1 MLWVNHW
8 EFTEQSLKTNRK
20 FQSGHSLENMNSI
33 LAAAVFDTF
42 GGLPIHPLAVHFA
55 AVLIPLSAL
64 GLAFLVL
71 VPRFRKAFMP
81 LVLGFLGF
89 AVVLAFV
96 ATESGEQL
104 AMRVGYP
111 GEHASLGDVLFPAS
125 AGLFAAALGW
135 FVIWKTNRPRQLQL
149 ISGIFVVVAAI
160 GVTVLSF
167 LVGHSG
173 AQKTWENRIAETNIS
188 APIDEPTPIAT
199 DSPIAVPVVP
209 VNPGDPAA
217 TPTSTAKPSAPK
229 TPAPSKSPVAP
240 ATPSTVQLTAA
251 EVAKHD
257 SANDCWSIIRGKV
270 YDLTSFA
277 SRHPGGQSAIASI
290 CGRDGSSSFL
300 SQHSGDSQANSQ
312 LSGFVLGELNATIPT
327 PS

>member
-1 MLWVNHW
+1 
-8 EFTEQSLKTNRK
+8 
-20 FQSGHSLENMNSI
+20 
-33 LAAAVFDTF
+33 
-42 GGLPIHPLAVHFA
+42 VHFA

-71 VPRFRKAFMP
+71 VPRFRKNFFP
-81 LVLGFLGF
+81 LVLTLL
-89 AVVLAFV
+89 AVSTVLAFISK
-96 ATESGEQL
+96 ESGEQL
-104 AMRVGYP
+104 SLRVGYP
-111 GEHASLGDVLFPAS
+111 GDHASLGDILFPAS

-135 FVIWKTNRPRQLQL
+135 FVIWKTNRPKQLQL
-149 ISGIFVVVAAI
+149 ISGVFVVFAAI

-173 AQKTWENRIAETNIS
+173 AQSTWEDRIAETNIS
-188 APIDEPTPIAT
+188 APIDEPSPTTT
-199 DSPIAVPVVP
+199 DTPIAVPVVP
-209 VNPGDPAA
+209 VNPGDPVA

-240 ATPSTVQLTAA
+240 VTPSTVQLTAA

-312 LSGFVLGELNATIPT
+312 LSGFVLGELNATIPK
-327 PS
+327 PN

>member
-1 MLWVNHW
+1 
-8 EFTEQSLKTNRK
+8 
-20 FQSGHSLENMNSI
+20 MNPVLSASI
-33 LAAAVFDTF
+33 FDTL

-71 VPRFRKAFMP
+71 VPRFRKSFLP
-81 LVLGFLGF
+81 LVLSFLGF
-89 AVVLAFV
+89 SVVLAFV

-135 FVIWKTNRPRQLQL
+135 FVIWKTNRPKQLQL

-217 TPTSTAKPSAPK
+217 TPTATAKPSASK
-229 TPAPSKSPVAP
+229 TPAPSKAPVTP
-240 ATPSTVQLTAA
+240 ATLQLTAA
-251 EVAKHD
+251 EVAKHA
-257 SANDCWSIIRGKV
+257 SASDCWSIVRGKV

-277 SRHPGGQSAIASI
+277 SRHPGGQGAIKDI

-300 SQHSGDSQANSQ
+300 SQHSGDNQANSQ
-312 LSGFVLGELNATIPT
+312 LAAFLLGDVNATIPK
-327 PS
+327 PN

>member
-1 MLWVNHW
+1 MAVS
-8 EFTEQSLKTNRK
+8 TS
-20 FQSGHSLENMNSI
+20 
-33 LAAAVFDTF
+33 VFDTL
-42 GGLPIHPLAVHFA
+42 GGLPLHPLAVHFA

-71 VPRFRKAFMP
+71 VPRFRKTFMP
-81 LVLGFLGF
+81 LVLGFLAF

-104 AMRVGYP
+104 AIRVGYP
-111 GEHASLGDVLFPAS
+111 GEHANLGDILFPAA

-135 FVIWKTNRPRQLQL
+135 YVIWKTNRTKQVQL
-149 ISGIFVVVAAI
+149 ISGVFAVVAAI
-160 GVTVLSF
+160 AVIVLSF

-173 AQKTWENRIAETNIS
+173 AQSTWEDRITETNIS
-188 APIDEPTPIAT
+188 APMDEPSPTAT
-199 DSPIAVPVVP
+199 DTPIAVPVVP
-209 VNPGDPAA
+209 VTPADLAA
-217 TPTSTAKPSAPK
+217 TPTATTKPSVPK
-229 TPAPSKSPVAP
+229 TPAPSKAPVAP

-257 SANDCWSIIRGKV
+257 SASDCWSIIRGRV

-277 SRHPGGQSAIASI
+277 SRHPGGQSAIASL

-300 SQHSGDSQANSQ
+300 SQHSGDSQANNQ
-312 LSGFVLGELNATIPT
+312 LAGFVLGELNANIPK
-327 PS
+327 PN

>member
-1 MLWVNHW
+1 
-8 EFTEQSLKTNRK
+8 
-20 FQSGHSLENMNSI
+20 MNPVLSASI
-33 LAAAVFDTF
+33 FDTL

-71 VPRFRKAFMP
+71 VPRFRKNFMP
-81 LVLGFLGF
+81 LVLGFLAF

-135 FVIWKTNRPRQLQL
+135 YIIWKTNRPKQLQL
-149 ISGIFVVVAAI
+149 ISGTFVVVAAI
-160 GVTVLSF
+160 GITVLSF

-188 APIDEPTPIAT
+188 APIDEPSPTAT
-199 DSPIAVPVVP
+199 ESPIAVPVVP
-209 VNPGDPAA
+209 VNPANPTA
-217 TPTSTAKPSAPK
+217 TAAPK
-229 TPAPSKSPVAP
+229 TPAPSKAPTKAPVAS
-240 ATPSTVQLTAA
+240 STVQLTAA

-257 SANDCWSIIRGKV
+257 SANDCWSIVKGKV
-270 YDLTSFA
+270 YDLTSFV
-277 SRHPGGQSAIASI
+277 SRHPGGQSEIKAI

-312 LSGFVLGELNATIPT
+312 LSGFVLGELNDTIPR
-327 PS
+327 PN

>member
-1 MLWVNHW
+1 
-8 EFTEQSLKTNRK
+8 
-20 FQSGHSLENMNSI
+20 MNPMISTSI
-33 LAAAVFDTF
+33 FDTL

-71 VPRFRKAFMP
+71 VPRFRKTFMP
-81 LVLGFLGF
+81 LVLGFLAF
-89 AVVLAFV
+89 AVVLAFI

-135 FVIWKTNRPRQLQL
+135 FVIWKTNRPKKLQL

-160 GVTVLSF
+160 GITVLSF

-188 APIDEPTPIAT
+188 APIDEPSPTAT
-199 DSPIAVPVVP
+199 DAPIAVPVVP
-209 VNPGDPAA
+209 VDPSNPAA
-217 TPTSTAKPSAPK
+217 SATAKPSAPK
-229 TPAPSKSPVAP
+229 TPAPSKSPVV
-240 ATPSTVQLTAA
+240 PSTLQLTAA

-257 SANDCWSIIRGKV
+257 SASDCWSIVKGKV
-270 YDLTSFA
+270 YDLTSFV
-277 SRHPGGQSAIASI
+277 SRHPGGQSEIKAI

-300 SQHSGDSQANSQ
+300 SQHSGDSQANNQ
-312 LSGFVLGELNATIPT
+312 LSGFVLGELNATIPK
-327 PS
+327 PN

>member
-1 MLWVNHW
+1 
-8 EFTEQSLKTNRK
+8 
-20 FQSGHSLENMNSI
+20 MNPMISTS
-33 LAAAVFDTF
+33 VFDTL

-71 VPRFRKAFMP
+71 VPRFRKTFMP
-81 LVLGFLGF
+81 LVLGFLAI
-89 AVVLAFV
+89 AVVLAFI

-111 GEHASLGDVLFPAS
+111 GEHASLGDVLFPAA

-135 FVIWKTNRPRQLQL
+135 YVIWKTNRPKKLQL

-173 AQKTWENRIAETNIS
+173 AQKTWEDRIADTNIS
-188 APIDEPTPIAT
+188 APIDEPSPTAT
-199 DSPIAVPVVP
+199 DNPIAVPVVP
-209 VNPGDPAA
+209 LDPSNAAA
-217 TPTSTAKPSAPK
+217 TPTATAKPNAPK
-229 TPAPSKSPVAP
+229 NTAPSKAPVAE
-240 ATPSTVQLTAA
+240 STVQLTAA
-251 EVAKHD
+251 EVAKHN
-257 SANDCWSIIRGKV
+257 SASDCWSIVRGKV

-277 SRHPGGQSAIASI
+277 SRHPGGQGAIKNI

-300 SQHSGDSQANSQ
+300 SEHSGDNQANNQ
-312 LSGFVLGELNATIPT
+312 LAAFLLGDVNATIPK
-327 PS
+327 PN

>member
-1 MLWVNHW
+1 V
-8 EFTEQSLKTNRK
+8 
-20 FQSGHSLENMNSI
+20 
-33 LAAAVFDTF
+33 
-42 GGLPIHPLAVHFA
+42 VHFA

-71 VPRFRKAFMP
+71 VPRFRKAFLP

-111 GEHASLGDVLFPAS
+111 GDHASLGDILFPAS
-125 AGLFAAALGW
+125 AGLFASALGW
-135 FVIWKTNRPRQLQL
+135 FVIWKTNRPKQLQL

-173 AQKTWENRIAETNIS
+173 AQSTWEDRIAETSIS
-188 APIDEPTPIAT
+188 ATVDEPSPTAT
-199 DSPIAVPVVP
+199 DTPIAVPVVP

-229 TPAPSKSPVAP
+229 TPAPSKSPV
-240 ATPSTVQLTAA
+240 TPSTVQLTAA

-257 SANDCWSIIRGKV
+257 SANDCWSIVKGKV
-270 YDLTSFA
+270 YDLTSFV
-277 SRHPGGQSAIASI
+277 SRHPGGQSEIKAI

-327 PS
+327 PN

>member
-1 MLWVNHW
+1 
-8 EFTEQSLKTNRK
+8 
-20 FQSGHSLENMNSI
+20 MNTPLSASI
-33 LAAAVFDTF
+33 FDTL

-71 VPRFRKAFMP
+71 VPRFRKSFLP

-135 FVIWKTNRPRQLQL
+135 FVIWKTNRPKQVQL
-149 ISGIFVVVAAI
+149 ISAIFVVVAAI

-188 APIDEPTPIAT
+188 APIDQPTPIAT

-209 VNPGDPAA
+209 VNPEDPTA
-217 TPTSTAKPSAPK
+217 TPTATAKPSASK
-229 TPAPSKSPVAP
+229 TPAPSKAPV
-240 ATPSTVQLTAA
+240 TPSTVQLTAA

-257 SANDCWSIIRGKV
+257 SANDCWSIVRGKV
-270 YDLTSFA
+270 YDLTSFV
-277 SRHPGGQSAIASI
+277 SRHPGGQSEIKAI

-300 SQHSGDSQANSQ
+300 SQHSGDSQASSQ
-312 LSGFVLGELNATIPT
+312 LAAFLLGDFNATIPK
-327 PS
+327 PN

>member
-1 MLWVNHW
+1 MTRFLP
-8 EFTEQSLKTNRK
+8 QS
-20 FQSGHSLENMNSI
+20 I
-33 LAAAVFDTF
+33 FDTI
-42 GGLPIHPLAVHFA
+42 GGLPVHALAVHFA

-71 VPRFRKAFMP
+71 VPRFRKNFFP
-81 LVLGFLGF
+81 LVLTLL
-89 AVVLAFV
+89 AVSTVLAFISK
-96 ATESGEQL
+96 ESGEQL
-104 AMRVGYP
+104 SIRVGYP
-111 GEHASLGDVLFPAS
+111 GDHASLGDILFPAS

-135 FVIWKTNRPRQLQL
+135 FVIWKTNRPKQLQL

-173 AQKTWENRIAETNIS
+173 AQSTWEDRIAETNIS
-188 APIDEPTPIAT
+188 APIDEPSPTATDTPIA
-199 DSPIAVPVVP
+199 IPVVP
-209 VNPGDPAA
+209 VNPGDPAP
-217 TPTSTAKPSAPK
+217 TPTSTAKPSTAK
-229 TPAPSKSPVAP
+229 IPAPSKSPVAP
-240 ATPSTVQLTAA
+240 VTPSTVQLTAA

-277 SRHPGGQSAIASI
+277 SRHPGGQSAIASL

-312 LSGFVLGELNATIPT
+312 LSGFIIGELNATIPK
-327 PS
+327 PN

>member
-1 MLWVNHW
+1 M
-8 EFTEQSLKTNRK
+8 
-20 FQSGHSLENMNSI
+20 
-33 LAAAVFDTF
+33 
-42 GGLPIHPLAVHFA
+42 HFA

-71 VPRFRKAFMP
+71 VPRFRKTFMP
-81 LVLGFLGF
+81 LVLGFLAF
-89 AVVLAFV
+89 AVVLAFI

-135 FVIWKTNRPRQLQL
+135 FVIWKTNRPKKLQL

-160 GVTVLSF
+160 GITVLSF

-188 APIDEPTPIAT
+188 APIDEPSPTAT
-199 DSPIAVPVVP
+199 DAPIAVPVVP
-209 VNPGDPAA
+209 VDPSNPAA
-217 TPTSTAKPSAPK
+217 SATAKPSAPK
-229 TPAPSKSPVAP
+229 TPAPSKSPVV
-240 ATPSTVQLTAA
+240 PSTLQLTAA

-257 SANDCWSIIRGKV
+257 SASDCWSIVKGKV
-270 YDLTSFA
+270 YDLTSFV
-277 SRHPGGQSAIASI
+277 SRHPGGQSEIKAI

-300 SQHSGDSQANSQ
+300 SQHSGDSQANNQ
-312 LSGFVLGELNATIPT
+312 LSGFVLGELNATIPK
-327 PS
+327 PN

>member
-1 MLWVNHW
+1 MTRILS
-8 EFTEQSLKTNRK
+8 QS
-20 FQSGHSLENMNSI
+20 I
-33 LAAAVFDTF
+33 FDTI
-42 GGLPIHPLAVHFA
+42 GGLPVHALVVHFA

-71 VPRFRKAFMP
+71 VPRFRKNFFP
-81 LVLGFLGF
+81 LVLTLL
-89 AVVLAFV
+89 AVSTVLAFV
-96 ATESGEQL
+96 AKESGEQL
-104 AMRVGYP
+104 SIRVGYP
-111 GEHASLGDVLFPAS
+111 GDHASLGDILFPAS
-125 AGLFAAALGW
+125 AGLFASALGW
-135 FVIWKTNRPRQLQL
+135 FVIWKTNRPKQLQL

-173 AQKTWENRIAETNIS
+173 AQSTWEDRIAETNIS
-188 APIDEPTPIAT
+188 ATVDEPSPTAT
-199 DSPIAVPVVP
+199 DTPIAVPVVP
-209 VNPGDPAA
+209 VNPEEPAA
-217 TPTSTAKPSAPK
+217 TTAATAKPSAPK
-229 TPAPSKSPVAP
+229 TPAPSKSPVGP

-327 PS
+327 PN